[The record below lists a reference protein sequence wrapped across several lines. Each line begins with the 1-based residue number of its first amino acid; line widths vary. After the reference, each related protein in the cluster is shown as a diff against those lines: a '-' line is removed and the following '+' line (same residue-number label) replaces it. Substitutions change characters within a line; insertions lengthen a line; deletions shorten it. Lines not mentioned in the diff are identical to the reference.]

1 MPKEEGGKPPSRPIL
16 WDAEVK
22 GFGVRVTANGKRTFV
37 LVKRYPGSP
46 HPTPREIGE
55 YPTMT
60 LAKARDEA
68 RAWVAMLKK
77 GIDPAEHAEE
87 ENRKREEGKRKADA
101 ERANTF
107 AAAFEL
113 FAARHLSGLRSGN
126 DVEREMRR
134 LLLPAWGPRP
144 LREITRRDVI
154 TSVYAVH
161 DGGKPIMANRLL
173 SYAKKF
179 FGWCI
184 ERDLVEDNP
193 AASVKKQGRE
203 VKRDRTLT
211 DGEIRS
217 IWQAC
222 EGLGAFGR
230 SVQLMLATAA
240 RKTVAGEARWSEID
254 VAAKV
259 WRLDAA
265 RTKAE
270 RGHEIPLNGIALGI
284 LDAVP
289 QLGPFIFSTDGI
301 KPIGGWS
308 KPKDALDAASGV
320 IDWTLHDLRRT
331 AATNLA
337 KLGVD
342 RVVISKILNHADP
355 GVTAIYDR
363 HARAPEMAAA
373 LAAWG
378 RRLEQIIHPEAAD
391 NVVPLRQGRREAD

>member
-1 MPKEEGGKPPSRPIL
+1 M
-16 WDAEVK
+16 
-22 GFGVRVTANGKRTFV
+22 
-37 LVKRYPGSP
+37 
-46 HPTPREIGE
+46 
-55 YPTMT
+55 
-60 LAKARDEA
+60 
-68 RAWVAMLKK
+68 
-77 GIDPAEHAEE
+77 
-87 ENRKREEGKRKADA
+87 
-101 ERANTF
+101 
-107 AAAFEL
+107 
-113 FAARHLSGLRSGN
+113 
-126 DVEREMRR
+126 
-134 LLLPAWGPRP
+134 
-144 LREITRRDVI
+144 
-154 TSVYAVH
+154 
-161 DGGKPIMANRLL
+161 
-173 SYAKKF
+173 
-179 FGWCI
+179 
-184 ERDLVEDNP
+184 
-193 AASVKKQGRE
+193 
-203 VKRDRTLT
+203 KRDRTLT

-240 RKTVAGEARWSEID
+240 RKTEAGEARWSEID

-378 RRLEQIIHPEAAD
+378 RRLEQIINPEAAD